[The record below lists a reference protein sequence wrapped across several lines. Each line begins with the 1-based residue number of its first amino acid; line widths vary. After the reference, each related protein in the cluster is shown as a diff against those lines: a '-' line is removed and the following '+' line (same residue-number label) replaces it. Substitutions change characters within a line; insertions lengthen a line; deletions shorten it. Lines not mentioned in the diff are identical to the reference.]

1 MAALTRIL
9 EEPVLRKALIHTF
22 VIKSSSTARTTSL
35 GIETTL
41 KQSETFWEFQNALGM
56 TNAFYKT
63 MKTLTK
69 EEWCSD
75 VIDNVYVIDFLY
87 CYFNRNTKQKTVF
100 QMKPSSFK
108 SSRQEEPMDID

>member
-63 MKTLTK
+63 MKTLDILRPTWTK
-69 EEWCSD
+69 WMHIRVQNED
-75 VIDNVYVIDFLY
+75 LKIYA
-87 CYFNRNTKQKTVF
+87 K
-100 QMKPSSFK
+100 
-108 SSRQEEPMDID
+108 